1 MERAI
6 VVSGCAR
13 KRPPSGFSGDTDL
26 SVKDHHRDEA
36 KRLRFAGMRRFAGK
50 DLEEGVKREYG
61 QANTGPWWMPRS
73 CLAKKV
79 VVSCEKPR
87 GGAHIPRSADYRM
100 G

>member
-1 MERAI
+1 MACELQVSAVSRRESLLEGLRQRRTIGER
-6 VVSGCAR
+6 
-13 KRPPSGFSGDTDL
+13 PLPW
-26 SVKDHHRDEA
+26 
-36 KRLRFAGMRRFAGK
+36 RLRSESLRSAAGEN
-50 DLEEGVKREYG
+50 LEGVKREYG

-87 GGAHIPRSADYRM
+87 GGAHIPRSADDRM

>member
-1 MERAI
+1 MVRVVLVIDLPAGERDGVT
-6 VVSGCAR
+6 VVLR
-13 KRPPSGFSGDTDL
+13 QLRPS
-26 SVKDHHRDEA
+26 
-36 KRLRFAGMRRFAGK
+36 LRAAMKSCG
-50 DLEEGVKREYG
+50 EGVKREYG

-87 GGAHIPRSADYRM
+87 GGAHIPRSADDRM